1 MSESLRLKENE
12 LNMVKIDF
20 NSTNS
25 TLDKKETDQN
35 KLKNK
40 YKNIKKVLND

>member
-12 LNMVKIDF
+12 LNMVKIKF

-25 TLDKKETDQN
+25 TLDKKEIDQN
-35 KLKNK
+35 NLKNK